1 MKRRRFLAGT
11 ATFALSGCSLAPA
24 TVQPA
29 LYDFGIEPLPQIDAT
44 LTGRIALAHVSANSW
59 LQTPAIVYRLAY
71 GDPAQLRPYSLSR
84 WAAPPADL
92 ITQRL
97 RLALGRTS
105 GNGFSM
111 AADGIATDHLL
122 RVHLEAFE
130 QVVDSPSSSRA
141 VARMAASIAGPE
153 RRLRAQRQFEAQRP
167 CASVD
172 AAGSVHALTAAT
184 DALIAQIVAWLAT
197 ETRS

>member
-1 MKRRRFLAGT
+1 MKRRRFLAAT
-11 ATFALSGCSLAPA
+11 ATFALAGCSLAPA

-29 LYDFGIEPLPQIDAT
+29 LYDFGIEPVPAT
-44 LTGRIALAHVSANSW
+44 DTKLTTRLALAHVSANSW

-71 GDPAQLRPYSLSR
+71 RDPAQLRPYALSR

-92 ITQRL
+92 VTQRL
-97 RLALGRTS
+97 RLALGRAG

-111 AADGIATDHLL
+111 AADGIVADHLL
-122 RVHLEAFE
+122 RVHVEAFE
-130 QVVDSPSSSRA
+130 QVVDSPTSSRA
-141 VARMAASIAGPE
+141 LARLAASIAGPE
-153 RRLRAQRQFEAQRP
+153 RRLRAQRQFETERP

-184 DALIAQIVAWLAT
+184 DALIAQIVAWLAD

>member
-1 MKRRRFLAGT
+1 MKRRSFLAGT
-11 ATFALSGCSLAPA
+11 ATLALAGCSLAPA

-29 LYDFGIEPLPQIDAT
+29 LYDFGIEALPPIDAK
-44 LTGRIALAHVSANSW
+44 LTARIALAHVSANSW

-71 GDPAQLRPYSLSR
+71 RDPAQLHPYSLSR

-97 RLALGRTS
+97 RLALGRAG

-130 QVVDSPSSSRA
+130 QVVDSPASSRA
-141 VARMAASIAGPE
+141 LARLAASIAGPE
-153 RRLRAQRQFEAQRP
+153 RRLRAQRQFEAERP

-172 AAGSVHALTAAT
+172 APGSVHALTAAT
-184 DALIAQIVAWLAT
+184 DALIAQIVSWLVT
-197 ETRS
+197 ETRT